1 MARGRRRTKKPEPT
15 KRGVP
20 AYMTSF
26 ADMMTLMLTFFILL
40 VSFAEEQ
47 RAELVAAGTGSFV
60 NAIETLG
67 LPGLLP
73 GGRRTIEMGQVPAN
87 FTIPAHHL
95 EKSEELLS
103 RHLRKAPPE
112 RLRRST
118 IEYHLR
124 HKHGVVLATSV
135 RFVPRTAELA
145 RGSRQELDAVA
156 AMAWQSRSHVG
167 IEAHAHG
174 PGDGWE
180 LSALRAAAV
189 ARYLRQE
196 GLIPYARMTLAG
208 YGSFQPLAQ
217 RGAGRRSDDRINIL
231 LSPES
236 LD

>member
-1 MARGRRRTKKPEPT
+1 MARSTRKRKKLKPT
-15 KRGVP
+15 RRGVP

-40 VSFAEEQ
+40 VAFAQEQ
-47 RAELVAAGTGSFV
+47 RAELLAAGTGSFV
-60 NAIETLG
+60 NALDSLG

-73 GGRRTIEMGQVPAN
+73 GGRRSIELGKVPAN
-87 FTIPAHHL
+87 FTIQAHHL
-95 EKSEELLS
+95 EESTTLLD
-103 RHLRKAPPE
+103 RRMRKAPPE

-124 HKHGVVLATSV
+124 HKRAVALVTSV
-135 RFVPRTAELA
+135 GFAPRSAQLDPA
-145 RGSRQELDAVA
+145 SRTQLDAVA
-156 AMAWQSRSHVG
+156 AMAWQTRSHVA
-167 IEAHAHG
+167 IEAHVEG

-189 ARYLRQE
+189 ARHLRQE

-208 YGSFQPLAQ
+208 YGRFQPLAE
-217 RGAGRRSDDRINIL
+217 RGSASRSDARITIL
-231 LSPES
+231 LSPEP